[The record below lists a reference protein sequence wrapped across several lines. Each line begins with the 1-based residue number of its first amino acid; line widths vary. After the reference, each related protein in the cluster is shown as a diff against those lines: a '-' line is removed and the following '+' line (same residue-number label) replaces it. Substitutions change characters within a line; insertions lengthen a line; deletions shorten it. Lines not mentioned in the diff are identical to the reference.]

1 MHARLSRRDFLRAT
15 SALAGGLAIAGPA
28 WAEGGRAGEPSAR
41 AIAELPAGSAPEAV
55 CFPHFPDRLHAFV
68 WRNWPLVPIARM
80 ARVVG
85 AKPADLARMGR
96 AMGLEEGPRIPR
108 GQQARSYLTIIKRNW
123 HLLPYEQLL
132 ELLGWSAEQLAYTLR
147 EDDFFFIKLG
157 SLKPRCE
164 RLVYQAP
171 DESARRRESEIAGI
185 LREELG
191 GEPAQPS
198 DPLFGFVAALSDEV
212 RNAECGV
219 RSGAGEGAQ
228 HAERGV
234 SSGPPNAGPLRFCY
248 SYFAPYGDPLAGGG
262 LDPYP
267 DGYLARLAQAGVNG
281 VWLQAVLYKLA
292 RFPWEPERSAQFQTR
307 LKNLRKLCARAAR
320 HSLRVFLYLN
330 EPRAMPLRFFADRPT
345 LKGVVEGDHAALC
358 TSAPAVRQFLVE
370 AVAAICR
377 AVPGLGGFFS
387 ISASENLSNCWSHG
401 QGAQCP
407 RCSARTAP
415 EVIAEV
421 NGLFYEGI
429 RQAGTEARLLV
440 WDWGW
445 DEAWAGEAI
454 RRLPAGA
461 ALMSVSE
468 WGLPIERGGVKSEVG
483 EYCLS
488 AIGPGPRAP
497 RHWRLARARGL
508 ETVAKIQ
515 AGNTWELAAVPY
527 IPAVANAARHAE
539 NLHRAGVSSL
549 MLGWT
554 LGGFPSPNLEAV
566 AETLACGSAD
576 EGMRRVAERRF
587 GSGLASCVVAA
598 WRGFSTAFSEFPFD
612 AGVLYSGPQ
621 QLGPANLLWSAP
633 TGYRASM
640 VGFPY
645 DDLDGWCAI
654 YPAEV
659 FAGQMEKV
667 AQGFEAAL
675 ERLRTD
681 AAKAAGLA
689 TPAQRR
695 ALAEECRVAEAA
707 AIHFRSTANQARFVL
722 ARRALA
728 AAKVPAERGPQI
740 AALERVLKEEI
751 SLARRLHR
759 IQSEDSRIGFEASN
773 HYFYV
778 PVDLA
783 EKILNCRDLLARR
796 PFGQAPAHEAG
807 GATFPQEYA
816 CNYRAFAPPL
826 KRNT

>member
-1 MHARLSRRDFLRAT
+1 MHTLLSRREFVRAT
-15 SALAGGLAIAGPA
+15 SAMAGGLVLAGPA
-28 WAEGGRAGEPSAR
+28 CAQAGRAGGQSDR
-41 AIAELPAGSAPEAV
+41 AVSELPAGSAPEPV
-55 CFPHFPDRLHAFV
+55 CFAHFPDRLHAFV
-68 WRNWPLVPIARM
+68 WRNWPLVAVERM

-85 AKPADLARMGR
+85 AEPVDIAGLGR
-96 AMGLEEGPRIPR
+96 AMGLGEQPRIPR

-132 ELLGWSAEQLAYTLR
+132 ELLGWTAEQMAYTLR

-171 DESARRRESEIAGI
+171 GESARQGEREIARI
-185 LREELG
+185 LREELA
-191 GEPAQPS
+191 GEPTQPS
-198 DPLFGFVAALSDEV
+198 DPLFGFVAALSKPP
-212 RNAECGV
+212 A
-219 RSGAGEGAQ
+219 AQ
-228 HAERGV
+228 DQFPTPG
-234 SSGPPNAGPLRFCY
+234 NLRFCY
-248 SYFAPYGDPLAGGG
+248 SYFAPYGDPLLGGE

-292 RFPWEPERSAQFQTR
+292 PFPWEPERSAQYRTR
-307 LKNLRKLCARAAR
+307 LKNLRKLLARAGK
-320 HSLRVFLYLN
+320 HGIRVFLYLN
-330 EPRAMPLRFFADRPT
+330 EPRAMPLRFFADRPK

-358 TSAPAVRQFLVE
+358 TSAPEVREFLVE
-370 AVAAICR
+370 SVATICR
-377 AVPGLGGFFS
+377 AVPDLGGFFS

-407 RCSARTAP
+407 RCSARPAP

-421 NGLFYEGI
+421 NRLFYEGI
-429 RQAGTEARLLV
+429 RQAGTQARLLV

-445 DEAWAGEAI
+445 NDAWAGEAI

-461 ALMSVSE
+461 AFMSVSE
-468 WGLPIERGGVKSEVG
+468 WGLQIERGGVKSEVG

-488 AIGPGPRAP
+488 AIGPGPRAQ
-497 RHWRLARARGL
+497 RHWRLAQGRGL

-515 AGNTWELAAVPY
+515 AGNTWELSAVPY
-527 IPAVANAARHAE
+527 IPAVENAARHAE
-539 NLHRAGVSSL
+539 NLRRAGLSSL

-566 AETLACGSAD
+566 SETLACGSAE

-587 GSGLASCVVAA
+587 GSSLAPSVVAA
-598 WRGFSTAFSEFPFD
+598 WRGFSTAFSEFPFS

-621 QLGPANLLWSAP
+621 QLGPANLLWSAS
-633 TGYRASM
+633 TGYHASM

-645 DDLDGWCAI
+645 DDLDGWRAI
-654 YPAEV
+654 YPPEV

-667 AQGFEAAL
+667 AEGFGAAL

-681 AAKAAGLA
+681 AAKVEKLS
-689 TPAQRR
+689 TPGQRR
-695 ALAEECRVAEAA
+695 ALGEECRVAEAA
-707 AIHFRSTANQARFVL
+707 AIHFRSVANQARFVL

-740 AALERVLKEEI
+740 AALERVLKDEI
-751 SLARRLHR
+751 SLARRLYR

-783 EKILNCRDLLARR
+783 EKILNCRNLLARWLPR
-796 PFGQAPAHEAG
+796 V
-807 GATFPQEYA
+807 GA
-816 CNYRAFAPPL
+816 
-826 KRNT
+826 

>member
-1 MHARLSRRDFLRAT
+1 VKRGSDALTPYALTLHAPRSDAPTLHAPRSRRDFLRTT
-15 SALAGGLAIAGPA
+15 SALVGGLALAGPA
-28 WAEGGRAGEPSAR
+28 CAEARPAGGQPGRGVS
-41 AIAELPAGSAPEAV
+41 ELPAGPAPAPV
-55 CFPHFPDRLHAFV
+55 GFPHFPDRLHAFV
-68 WRNWPLVPIARM
+68 WRNWPLVPLERM

-85 AKPADLARMGR
+85 ATPEDIARLGR
-96 AMGLEEGPRIPR
+96 AMGLGEPPRIPR
-108 GQQARSYLTIIKRNW
+108 GQQTRSYLTIIKRNW

-132 ELLGWSAEQLAYTLR
+132 AVLDWTAEQLAYTLR

-171 DESARRRESEIAGI
+171 GESARQRERDIARI

-191 GEPAQPS
+191 GEPTQPS
-198 DPLFGFVAALSDEV
+198 DPLFGFVAALSKPPAAQA
-212 RNAECGV
+212 RPSN
-219 RSGAGEGAQ
+219 SG
-228 HAERGV
+228 
-234 SSGPPNAGPLRFCY
+234 NLRFCY
-248 SYFAPYGDPLAGGG
+248 SYFAPYGDPLLGDE

-267 DGYLARLAQAGVNG
+267 EGYLARLAQAGVNG

-292 RFPWEPERSAQFQTR
+292 PFPWEPERSAQCRTR
-307 LKNLRKLCARAAR
+307 LKNLRKLAARAGN
-320 HSLRVFLYLN
+320 HGIRVFLYLN
-330 EPRAMPLRFFADRPT
+330 EPRAMPLRFFADRPN

-358 TSAPAVRQFLVE
+358 TSAPEVREFLVE
-370 AVAAICR
+370 SVATICR

-407 RCSARTAP
+407 RCSARAAP

-421 NGLFYEGI
+421 NRLFYEGI
-429 RQAGTEARLLV
+429 RRAGTRARLLV

-445 DEAWAGEAI
+445 DDAWAGEAI

-461 ALMSVSE
+461 AFMSVSE
-468 WGLPIERGGVKSEVG
+468 WGLPIERGGVKSEVN

-488 AIGPGPRAP
+488 AIGPGPRAQ
-497 RHWRLARARGL
+497 RHWRLARERGL
-508 ETVAKIQ
+508 ETVAKVQ
-515 AGNTWELAAVPY
+515 AGNTWELSAVPY
-527 IPAVANAARHAE
+527 IPAVENAARHAE
-539 NLHRAGVSSL
+539 KLRWAGVSSL

-566 AETLACGSAD
+566 SETLACGSAD

-587 GSGLASCVVAA
+587 GSGLAPSVVEA
-598 WRGFSTAFSEFPFD
+598 WRGFSAAFSEFPFH

-633 TGYRASM
+633 TGYQASM

-645 DDLDGWCAI
+645 DDLDGWRAI
-654 YPAEV
+654 YPPEV

-667 AQGFEAAL
+667 AQGFGAAL

-681 AAKAAGLA
+681 AAEVEKPA
-689 TPAQRR
+689 TPAQRH

-707 AIHFRSTANQARFVL
+707 AIHFRSAANQARFVL

-728 AAKVPAERGPQI
+728 AARVPAETGPQI
-740 AALERVLKEEI
+740 AALRRVLKDEI
-751 SLARRLHR
+751 SLARRLYR

-778 PVDLA
+778 PLDLA
-783 EKILNCRDLLARR
+783 EKILNCRDVLARL
-796 PFGQAPAHEAG
+796 PF
-807 GATFPQEYA
+807 
-816 CNYRAFAPPL
+816 
-826 KRNT
+826 